1 MIRRPPRSTR
11 TDTLFPYSTFVRFAV
26 AVAVVV
32 DGEVHEGRGNELKL
46 AHGAGPGAG
55 HLGDA
60 DVALVEDLQGVED
73 LGAEEVVAPAL
84 VRTRRQRGDHRV
96 AARVVA
102 EVALQSQAGH
112 HEARLPAE
120 PGGDL
125 LHQRAGPVGPP
136 AGL

>member
-60 DVALVEDLQGVED
+60 DVALVEDLQGVEE
-73 LGAEEVVAPAL
+73 LGAEEVVASAL
-84 VRTRRQRGDHRV
+84 VRQGRQRGDHRFT
-96 AARVVA
+96 AGVVA
-102 EVALQSQAGH
+102 QVALQAPEGH
-112 HEARLPAE
+112 QIGRERGMERGVEYGSNP
-120 PGGDL
+120 
-125 LHQRAGPVGPP
+125 
-136 AGL
+136 